1 MKRLHRL
8 TAILTT
14 LQSKRVV
21 TGAELA
27 EQFNT
32 SVRTI
37 YRDIRALEEAG
48 VPIGSEAGIGYYLV
62 EGYSLPPV
70 MFTEAEAN
78 ALITAEKI
86 LLSRG
91 ELSLMAT
98 YSAALTKLKSVL
110 RHQQKEKIEYLN
122 DRIVYYPRELPKSN
136 FLVQVQLAIP
146 NFQVMKVRYH
156 SYYKDETTTR
166 HIEPLAIYFTEYSWA
181 VVAYCRMRKDYRE
194 FRLDRMEDLSTEDEY
209 FKPHSDFSIEAYF
222 QRRFND

>member
-62 EGYSLPPV
+62 EGYSLP
-70 MFTEAEAN
+70 
-78 ALITAEKI
+78 
-86 LLSRG
+86 
-91 ELSLMAT
+91 
-98 YSAALTKLKSVL
+98 
-110 RHQQKEKIEYLN
+110 
-122 DRIVYYPRELPKSN
+122 
-136 FLVQVQLAIP
+136 
-146 NFQVMKVRYH
+146 
-156 SYYKDETTTR
+156 
-166 HIEPLAIYFTEYSWA
+166 
-181 VVAYCRMRKDYRE
+181 
-194 FRLDRMEDLSTEDEY
+194 
-209 FKPHSDFSIEAYF
+209 
-222 QRRFND
+222 